1 MFHIRVQY
9 RIMTKLEEEKQR
21 LKYSMEIYFREY
33 IVKFAFFDILSI
45 WDI

>member
-9 RIMTKLEEEKQR
+9 RIMTKLKEEIQKV
-21 LKYSMEIYFREY
+21 KYSMEIYLREY